1 MRINFERAFQW
12 GVVAAASAVLLGVFA
27 MHVKAADLGGSA
39 GGYKDGPAESIP
51 GVNWSGVYVGGLLG
65 YGSGRA
71 TLGGEVGIIP
81 LETTAGIHTDTSLT
95 GFVGGLTVGADW
107 HVPSSRW
114 VFGLY
119 GDYVFGDRTGDILG
133 ATFNKDEIAVRSKLS
148 NQWALGGRA
157 GVLVTPGTLVFVK
170 AGYTQAD
177 EAIDITGFGSSAN
190 LWKATKGGYEI
201 GGGFESSLGSNFFL
215 RGEYDYSDYGSST
228 IASTTVPGVG
238 SFKLT
243 DDFSDNRFMAGVVY
257 KFGMGR

>member
-12 GVVAAASAVLLGVFA
+12 GVVAAAAAVLVGIA
-27 MHVKAADLGGSA
+27 AHAKAADLGGSS
-39 GGYKDGPAESIP
+39 GGYKDGPSESVP
-51 GVNWSGVYVGGLLG
+51 GVNWSGVYVGGMLG

-71 TLGGEVGIIP
+71 TLGGEVDIP
-81 LETTAGIHTDTSLT
+81 AADIAAGVRTDTSLT

-119 GDYVFGDRTGDILG
+119 GDYTFGDRTGDILG
-133 ATFNKDEIAVRSKLS
+133 ATFNKDEIALQSKLS

-157 GVLVTPGTLVFVK
+157 GVIVTPGTLLFVK

-177 EAIDITGFGSSAN
+177 EAINISGFGSSAN
-190 LWKATKGGYEI
+190 LWKATKGGYEV
-201 GGGFESSLGSNFFL
+201 GGGFESSLGSGWFV
-215 RGEYDYSDYGSST
+215 RGEYDYSDYGSTT

-243 DDFSDNRFMAGVVY
+243 DDFSDNRFMAGVIY